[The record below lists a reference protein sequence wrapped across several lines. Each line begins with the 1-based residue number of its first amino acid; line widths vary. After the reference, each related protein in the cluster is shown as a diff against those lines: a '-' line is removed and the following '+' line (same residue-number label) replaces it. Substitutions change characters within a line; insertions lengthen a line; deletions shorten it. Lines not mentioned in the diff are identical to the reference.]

1 MGPGRPA
8 LKHNFAGTRDIGNE
22 KSRHHR
28 KKNQDASDH
37 TAAMFKARIY
47 FRAGIIVVPRSPNLP
62 PVLSN
67 PCLAGEKPSFG
78 SREFRT
84 AVTHGGVAE
93 VDFEKLVEEF
103 YMPLYRFALSLS
115 RNESDAFDLTQQT
128 FYAWA
133 KKGHQLRDTSR
144 VKTWLFTTLYREFL
158 AKKRRAERFVHV
170 EEDAVFAEPVEIS
183 PSAIDAIDA
192 AIVQKAL
199 HQLEER
205 YRAPL
210 TLFYMEQ
217 HSYREIAEILSLPI
231 GTVMSRISRGKAELR
246 RRLSDLAT
254 EEARRILPIKGGAE

>member
-1 MGPGRPA
+1 VA
-8 LKHNFAGTRDIGNE
+8 K
-22 KSRHHR
+22 
-28 KKNQDASDH
+28 
-37 TAAMFKARIY
+37 
-47 FRAGIIVVPRSPNLP
+47 
-62 PVLSN
+62 
-67 PCLAGEKPSFG
+67 EKPSFG
-78 SREFRT
+78 SRRFGT
-84 AVTHGGVAE
+84 IVTHGGVAQ

-133 KKGHQLRDTSR
+133 TKGHQLRDTSK

-158 AKKRRAERFVHV
+158 AKKRRDERFVDL
-170 EEDAVFAEPVEIS
+170 EENALFVEPVEIS
-183 PSAIDAIDA
+183 PSVINAIDA

-210 TLFYMEQ
+210 TLFYMDQ

-246 RRLSDLAT
+246 KGLSDLAA
-254 EEARRILPIKGGAE
+254 EETGKVLPMKGGAS